1 MKPNALLSGILLLLL
16 AGETLGAQSVTPSAG
31 EASAPVDSRT
41 DPFRGLP
48 EEVKSQF
55 NAGNLEAAR
64 KRALE
69 GLALAPEYRN
79 DWSYGNVI
87 HDCNMVLG
95 RIAVREGKLQDAK
108 QYLHKAGETP
118 GSCNLGSFGPNMSL
132 AKDLLEKGEWDAV
145 LEYFAACR
153 KFGSLYLLASKLDR
167 WTQAARAK
175 QIPEFG
181 ANLDF

>member
-1 MKPNALLSGILLLLL
+1 MKPYALLSGIIGLLW
-16 AGETLGAQSVTPSAG
+16 AGGTLGAQSVSRPEM
-31 EASAPVDSRT
+31 EASTPVDSRT

-48 EEVKSQF
+48 EDVKSQF

-69 GLALAPEYRN
+69 GLALAPEFRN

-118 GSCNLGSFGPNMSL
+118 GSCTLESFGPNMSL

-153 KFGSLYLLASKLDR
+153 KFGNFHLLASKLDR
-167 WTQAARAK
+167 WTQATRAK

-181 ANLDF
+181 PNLDF